1 MGFTGRQKRS
11 QEEKGAPMAPRVRGP
26 RPGSEVTAKEDEL
39 CFLATMKRELADEI
53 QKYEEFINV
62 LAEFRNGRSMVVEH
76 VTVLLAGHP
85 DLLRGFDE
93 FVPWGY
99 KISQG
104 GQGGQSG
111 I

>member
-1 MGFTGRQKRS
+1 M
-11 QEEKGAPMAPRVRGP
+11 
-26 RPGSEVTAKEDEL
+26 
-39 CFLATMKRELADEI
+39 
-53 QKYEEFINV
+53 V
-62 LAEFRNGRSMVVEH
+62 LLFVDYCGMDTEMVVEH

>member
-1 MGFTGRQKRS
+1 MFHDSCMDLQIHFVGDMVLLFVDYC
-11 QEEKGAPMAPRVRGP
+11 RVDT
-26 RPGSEVTAKEDEL
+26 V
-39 CFLATMKRELADEI
+39 
-53 QKYEEFINV
+53 
-62 LAEFRNGRSMVVEH
+62 MVVEH
-76 VTVLLAGHP
+76 VKVLLAGHP